1 MIKVFLLF
9 ERKGIEAKGI
19 SPMSK
24 AGQGRL
30 IFEPRNTPA
39 TQAALAQRSHISELY
54 QSSYKQ
60 LSYVTEWNY
69 IADATYAIVVS
80 SQARALLDQ
89 IERKGER
96 L

>member
-1 MIKVFLLF
+1 MK
-9 ERKGIEAKGI
+9 AKGI
-19 SPMSK
+19 SPMNRV
-24 AGQGRL
+24 GQGRL

-39 TQAALAQRSHISELY
+39 TQAALAQRSHILELY

-69 IADATYAIVVS
+69 IAKATYAIVVS

-89 IERKGER
+89 IERHGEK

>member
-1 MIKVFLLF
+1 MN
-9 ERKGIEAKGI
+9 
-19 SPMSK
+19 K

-39 TQAALAQRSHISELY
+39 TQAALAQRSHILELY
-54 QSSYKQ
+54 QSDCKQ

-69 IADATYAIVVS
+69 IADATYAIVVTT
-80 SQARALLDQ
+80 QARALLHQ
-89 IERKGER
+89 IERKGEG